1 MTYSILR
8 FDAPMMSFGA
18 PIVSEEGLIQPF
30 PPLSMMTGMLANALG
45 YDRREPEKHE
55 RLQRGLSYAVRE
67 DVPGEKIVDYQTV
80 WLGKKGDRRQGDH
93 DGHLFAKSKK
103 GSRAWTTWGHLD
115 QRGTGNTDGTII
127 RNREYWAGAVYT
139 VALHVE
145 HLSADQVAHA
155 FQKPERPLFIGRQ
168 PCLPGVRMYQGTVG
182 AEKPRYALQDEQTF
196 ANDENGQRLT
206 PTRIWHTCEADASG
220 NVTPVTDARDWV
232 NQIHVGERHVR
243 EESLADDWFQAMDTL
258 HPSSNES

>member
-1 MTYSILR
+1 MKIALLR

-30 PPLSMMTGMLANALG
+30 PALSMMTGLLANALG

-67 DVPGEKIVDYQTV
+67 DMPGEKIVDYQTAD
-80 WLGKKGDRRQGDH
+80 LGQP
-93 DGHLFAKSKK
+93 HLQAKSKG
-103 GSRAWTTWGHLD
+103 GSVAWTTWGTLD
-115 QRGTGNTDGTII
+115 QRGSGNTATTNI
-127 RNREYWAGAVYT
+127 RNRKYWADARYT
-139 VALHVE
+139 IALHVE
-145 HLSADQVAHA
+145 TLSMQRISQALK
-155 FQKPERPLFIGRQ
+155 KPERPLFIGRQ
-168 PCLPGVRMYQGTVG
+168 PCLPGVRMYQGTIE

-196 ANDENGQRLT
+196 ADDENGQRLT

-220 NVTPVTDARDWV
+220 NVTPVTDARDWA

-243 EESLADDWFQAMDTL
+243 EEPLADDWFQAIDTL
-258 HPSSNES
+258 HSSSNES